1 MSLRICVIGDSIAA
15 GTGDSRCLGWH
26 GRLLGPLL
34 RGGRDVTIYDLG
46 VRGDTSQDVAGR
58 WQAEASVRLP
68 GIFPAAVVFE
78 FGLNDCTVRT
88 PSGGMAARRVPMAAT
103 LATSAAI
110 LAGAAAHW
118 PTMMIG
124 PAPVDDARDG
134 PQLVPGVEQRTRNA
148 DIHAIDQHLAAVA
161 MGVGVPYLP
170 VFEALLA
177 DPRWHRAIRDGDG
190 IHPVDEGYAVLAE
203 LIGGWTPW
211 HALFERHEPG
221 EQTGVGRRFD
231 R

>member
-1 MSLRICVIGDSIAA
+1 M
-15 GTGDSRCLGWH
+15 
-26 GRLLGPLL
+26 
-34 RGGRDVTIYDLG
+34 
-46 VRGDTSQDVAGR
+46 
-58 WQAEASVRLP
+58 RLP

-88 PSGGMAARRVPMAAT
+88 QSGGMAARRVPMEAT
-103 LATSAAI
+103 LATTAAI
-110 LAGAAAHW
+110 LAEAAAQW

-161 MGVGVPYLP
+161 VGVGCPYLP
-170 VFEALLA
+170 VFEALLG
-177 DPRWHRAIRDGDG
+177 DPRWQRAIRDGDG
-190 IHPVDEGYAVLAE
+190 IHPADEGYAVLAE
-203 LIGGWTPW
+203 LIDGWTHW
-211 HALFERHEPG
+211 QALVERHEPG
-221 EQTGVGRRFD
+221 EQIGDGGRSD